1 MPSRQPMMRIL
12 LLAALLS
19 TSACSGEPMD
29 LPFDDA
35 EAAAL
40 ASAARHGNAYAVR
53 TQVQEGADPDARGR
67 DGVNLLQFAILS
79 GSRAG
84 FEALLDSGA
93 DPEAEGFNG
102 TTALH
107 TAALAD
113 DPSYLE
119 LMLGQGADPN
129 ARNRRNGETP
139 LAVAVSPRTSA
150 QFSLLLDAGADPN
163 AADSQGYTPL
173 HRAAMVNAG
182 AHVLALLEAGA
193 APHAEGGQDATF
205 QAYFFRTPE
214 DALTP
219 EAREERKAV
228 VAWLREHDVPLET
241 GVAG

>member
-1 MPSRQPMMRIL
+1 
-12 LLAALLS
+12 
-19 TSACSGEPMD
+19 MD

-35 EAAAL
+35 EAAGL

-53 TQVQEGADPDARGR
+53 TQVQDGADPDARGE
-67 DGVNLLQFAILS
+67 DGINLLQFAILS

-113 DPSYLE
+113 DPAYLE
-119 LMLGQGADPN
+119 LMLGQGADPD
-129 ARNRRNGETP
+129 ARNRRNGETA
-139 LAVAVSPRTSA
+139 LAVAVSPRTST
-150 QFSLLLDAGADPN
+150 QFALLLDAGADPN
-163 AADSQGYTPL
+163 ATDSQGYTPL
-173 HRAAMVNAG
+173 HRAAMINAG

-193 APHAEGGQDATF
+193 APHAQGGQEATF

-214 DALTP
+214 GSLSQQAKD
-219 EAREERKAV
+219 ERQAV
-228 VAWLREHDVPLET
+228 IAWLRGHDVPLEA
-241 GVAG
+241 GVGP

>member
-1 MPSRQPMMRIL
+1 MPVTLRQR
-12 LLAALLS
+12 ALNH
-19 TSACSGEPMD
+19 ACQNNARRDAVGEKRGCR
-29 LPFDDA
+29 
-35 EAAAL
+35 

-139 LAVAVSPRTSA
+139 
-150 QFSLLLDAGADPN
+150 
-163 AADSQGYTPL
+163 
-173 HRAAMVNAG
+173 
-182 AHVLALLEAGA
+182 
-193 APHAEGGQDATF
+193 GG
-205 QAYFFRTPE
+205 
-214 DALTP
+214 
-219 EAREERKAV
+219 
-228 VAWLREHDVPLET
+228 
-241 GVAG
+241 